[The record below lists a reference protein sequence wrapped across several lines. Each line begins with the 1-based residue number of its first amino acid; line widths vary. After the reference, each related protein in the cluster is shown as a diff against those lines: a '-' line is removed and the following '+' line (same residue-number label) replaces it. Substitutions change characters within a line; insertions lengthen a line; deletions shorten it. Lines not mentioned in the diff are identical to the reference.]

1 MRSLTPLLLALS
13 ACGYPKATFVQD
25 RNDALCSLFVDCFG
39 MYPDVDACA
48 ATQRT
53 DQERPCDAYEPAT
66 AALCVAQLK
75 REAKDCPTA
84 DVTQWQVPPR
94 CTDACTY
101 AVWDTDR

>member
-1 MRSLTPLLLALS
+1 MSRFRRPAW
-13 ACGYPKATFVQD
+13 V
-25 RNDALCSLFVDCFG
+25 
-39 MYPDVDACA
+39 A
-48 ATQRT
+48 A
-53 DQERPCDAYEPAT
+53 